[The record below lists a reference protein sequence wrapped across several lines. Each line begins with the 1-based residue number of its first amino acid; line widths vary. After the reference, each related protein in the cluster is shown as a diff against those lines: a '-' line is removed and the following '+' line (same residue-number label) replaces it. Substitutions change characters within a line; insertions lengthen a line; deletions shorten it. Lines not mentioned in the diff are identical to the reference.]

1 MAKKKRSLTR
11 EVLLQIPVDDEETTE
26 EGREVDGE
34 GTEKPTE
41 DVERVLAQLGQKA
54 KSVIL
59 MLKNEKTGRLDF
71 IDRIPTEEFSVKDV
85 RDIYGGG
92 MYAVRILDEHG
103 KIINNSTFNV
113 DPRFKGRSVESDE
126 KKGGAPSSEFGLMRE
141 MLAQQNQLLIAV
153 LTKNSGGG
161 GGDVA
166 NLLKLAEVLNKGGGG
181 REGASVKD
189 VLDALD
195 RGIDLGKKSV
205 GLKTEDD
212 DEEKDPFGLGP
223 IAGAVATA
231 IMAKSEQERTP
242 QLPAPAP
249 AAALPPPPPKAS
261 AIVLPGPTW
270 MVALQPWLKT
280 FERWARENR
289 DVELYCSV
297 FLDQIDEKVYDEL
310 MAVAANPQIAF
321 VDNIVG
327 ALKMVPTLAAHED
340 WVRRFAT
347 AVQEVAKQ
355 PDDVTDPDVKEADA
369 MLGGD
374 GDGGS
379 GSGDSD

>member
-1 MAKKKRSLTR
+1 MAKRKRSLTR
-11 EVLLQIPVDDEETTE
+11 EVLLQIPVEDEETTE
-26 EGREVDGE
+26 TAREGDGE
-34 GTEKPTE
+34 GTGQPTE
-41 DVERVLAQLGQKA
+41 DVERVLAQLGEKA
-54 KSVIL
+54 NTVIL
-59 MLKNEKTGRLDF
+59 MVKNEKTGRLDF

-85 RDIYGGG
+85 RDTYGGG
-92 MYAVRILDEHG
+92 SYTTRILDKNG
-103 KIINNSTFNV
+103 KIITNSGFNIH
-113 DPRFKGRSVESDE
+113 PRFKGKVDE
-126 KKGGAPSSEFGLMRE
+126 PENRRTEGGGSSEMTLMRD
-141 MLAQQNQLLIAV
+141 MMDQQNKLLIAV
-153 LTKNSGGG
+153 LTKGGG
-161 GGDVA
+161 GETE

-181 REGASVKD
+181 QREGASVKD

-195 RGIDLGKKSV
+195 RGIELGKKSV

-231 IMAKSEQERTP
+231 IMAKSEQERAP

-327 ALKMVPTLAAHED
+327 ALKMVPSLAAHED
-340 WVRRFAT
+340 WVRRFAV

-355 PDDVTDPDVKEADA
+355 PDDVADPDVKEADA
-369 MLGGD
+369 MLGGE

-379 GSGDSD
+379 GSADSD